1 MSNSYFDKIISYTLN
16 NILNI
21 FDITIIMKILLSK
34 EVKVLNW

>member
-1 MSNSYFDKIISYTLN
+1 MSNSYFDKIISCIIN

-21 FDITIIMKILLSK
+21 FDITIIMKILISK